1 MSNVIDMKKWKLEK
15 KTDESVKQFFRD
27 SLDNDNVKRNYKLNE
42 TKEQPTIEERTK
54 RIGESIKRINALM
67 GELDDANKKR

>member
-1 MSNVIDMKKWKLEK
+1 MKKWKLEK